1 MKNNDKT
8 TQYSR
13 LEESTI
19 ITGNIKT
26 ESDIRID
33 GTLEGSVETTRKL
46 IIGKGAKIN
55 GKIICH
61 SADVEG
67 KIFGEIKVFDTLNIK
82 GSGEIEGDVLVG
94 KLIVEAGAIFNASC
108 VMKASSSGLK
118 SVKALKKTHEKT
130 V

>member
-13 LEESTI
+13 LEESTK

-33 GTLEGSVETTRKL
+33 GTLEGTVETTRKL

-55 GKIICH
+55 GKIICN

-67 KIFGEIKVFDTLNIK
+67 NLFGEIKVFDTLSLK
-82 GSGEIEGDVLVG
+82 ASGEIEGDVLVG

-118 SVKALKKTHEKT
+118 SVKRLKRTDEKT
-130 V
+130 G